1 MKPFVLVVP
10 FVLFAFITC
19 KKDSSRRER
28 NRHSGRRAV
37 RDDRLNS
44 GVGQCELEISCKG
57 ETAGSTPVKL
67 PIKGPK
73 GPPGRQG
80 AKGDPGKPGTPG
92 TPGTPGLPGKS
103 VNKTYR
109 MAFFA
114 GLGENK
120 GKLDEDTD
128 LVFDK
133 VFTNVGGAYD
143 KQTGR
148 VTIPF
153 SGLYHFTVVIAA
165 QGRQK
170 AAAMLMNNGTM
181 VETIWAE
188 SIPFWATSSNTA
200 ILNLTSGDQ
209 VWLVRLKR
217 APYIHGY
224 MYSSFSGYSLFD
236 LEYEGSNEV
245 DEKDVI

>member
-1 MKPFVLVVP
+1 MHLY
-10 FVLFAFITC
+10 
-19 KKDSSRRER
+19 
-28 NRHSGRRAV
+28 
-37 RDDRLNS
+37 
-44 GVGQCELEISCKG
+44 IS
-57 ETAGSTPVKL
+57 
-67 PIKGPK
+67 
-73 GPPGRQG
+73 
-80 AKGDPGKPGTPG
+80 
-92 TPGTPGLPGKS
+92 GKS

-120 GKLDEDTD
+120 GQIEGNID

-133 VFTNVGGAYD
+133 VHTNVGDAYD

-165 QGRQK
+165 QGGQK

-188 SIPFWATSSNTA
+188 SIPLWATSSNTA

-209 VWLVRLKR
+209 VWLVLLKR

-236 LEYEGSNEV
+236 TENEENEAPQ
-245 DEKDVI
+245 DDDKINGKS

>member
-1 MKPFVLVVP
+1 
-10 FVLFAFITC
+10 
-19 KKDSSRRER
+19 
-28 NRHSGRRAV
+28 
-37 RDDRLNS
+37 
-44 GVGQCELEISCKG
+44 
-57 ETAGSTPVKL
+57 
-67 PIKGPK
+67 
-73 GPPGRQG
+73 
-80 AKGDPGKPGTPG
+80 
-92 TPGTPGLPGKS
+92 
-103 VNKTYR
+103 

-120 GKLDEDTD
+120 GQIEENID

-133 VFTNVGGAYD
+133 VHTNVGDAYD
-143 KQTGR
+143 KQTRR

-165 QGRQK
+165 QGGQK

-188 SIPFWATSSNTA
+188 SIPLWATSSNTA

-209 VWLVRLKR
+209 VWLVLLKR

-236 LEYEGSNEV
+236 TENEENEAPQDDDKINGKSLV
-245 DEKDVI
+245 RKNCKKFAFKSKVRYTKRTLIFFLLCKTKRRFIQMMQ